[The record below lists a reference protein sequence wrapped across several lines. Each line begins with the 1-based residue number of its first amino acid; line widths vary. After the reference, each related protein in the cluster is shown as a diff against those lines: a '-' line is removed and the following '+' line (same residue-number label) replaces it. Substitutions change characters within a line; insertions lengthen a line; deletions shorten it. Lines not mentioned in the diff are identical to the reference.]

1 MLTGDLSEN
10 EVRFHATAI
19 YATGGLLLSGDDL
32 TKINAEK
39 LAMLRKLQPP
49 TGVAARFSDE
59 SLRVGTIKFPGS
71 QAVCLFNW
79 DDAPRSV
86 SFRLPRASH
95 VSDFWSGEDLGRHE
109 GELMTTEMAPHSSS
123 LLICQGSG

>member
-1 MLTGDLSEN
+1 LVGRDRSIARTK
-10 EVRFHATAI
+10 I
-19 YATGGLLLSGDDL
+19 YATGGMLLSGDDL

-71 QAVCLFNW
+71 RAVCLFNW
-79 DDAPRSV
+79 DDAPQTI
-86 SFRLPRASH
+86 SFRLSRSSSIA
-95 VSDFWSGEDLGRHE
+95 DFWSGENLGRHE
-109 GELMTTEMAPHSSS
+109 GDFTVKELPPHSAK
-123 LLICQGSG
+123 LLVAS